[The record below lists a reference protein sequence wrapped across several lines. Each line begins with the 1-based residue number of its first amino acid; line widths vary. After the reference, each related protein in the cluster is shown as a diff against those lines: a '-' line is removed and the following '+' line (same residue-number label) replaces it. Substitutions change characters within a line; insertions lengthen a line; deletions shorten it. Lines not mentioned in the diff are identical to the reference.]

1 MPPRPVQCT
10 KATKSGERCKMACVP
25 GRSMC
30 KRHLDLSH
38 VSASKVVQKQP
49 VKKTV
54 QKPHSIRP
62 IPTPGPKKPPK
73 QPTRKPT
80 KNNLHSARPVYT
92 PGTTKSVPVGRLAE
106 AVHAV
111 KAVRVE
117 GPKLDFI
124 RSDMTAAEKKK
135 VVERNR
141 NAQEQHK
148 QRIVTAMKSYDKDR
162 AQIRQNYNRRRLM
175 QTSNKHVGGG
185 NMGTYEVGGALMGA
199 GGAGYA
205 IRSGLMGDSFLG
217 TRDEW
222 ARDFMIEN
230 AEAGNWPFNPSQPI
244 DYERP
249 VLPEIQGYGALENP
263 TGTEVRPLIEPSAPT
278 TQFTGEPYSETL
290 LPEPYPITTTP
301 NFANFAQA
309 ADEGLVE
316 SNVADGW
323 TSSIPRPMPTPSTGL
338 GGSSAA
344 EAAASGAVE
353 AEAVAGAGAG
363 AAEAAAGAG
372 VLETIGEVALAL
384 LPFGL

>member
-1 MPPRPVQCT
+1 
-10 KATKSGERCKMACVP
+10 MACVP
-25 GRSMC
+25 GRKMC
-30 KRHLDLSH
+30 KRHMDMYLATAPPKACSSKRPTTSKPSTRRTPP
-38 VSASKVVQKQP
+38 VARASKKV
-49 VKKTV
+49 T
-54 QKPHSIRP
+54 
-62 IPTPGPKKPPK
+62 
-73 QPTRKPT
+73 
-80 KNNLHSARPVYT
+80 
-92 PGTTKSVPVGRLAE
+92 PVGRLAE

-290 LPEPYPITTTP
+290 LPEPYPTTTTP
-301 NFANFAQA
+301 NFAQA